1 MAAGESATF
10 EAERQRLQSLEF
22 QRLADLS
29 REMHRRF
36 SAAASSERRLSS
48 TLDVLESRG
57 YTLLADRRWPN
68 SRKAQVD
75 FIMVG
80 PGGVFV
86 VDAKQWRD
94 VHIAAGHVFRDQDD
108 VTDDFA
114 RIADLADSTRTTLAE
129 LGLAPGE
136 VHAYAVFTNQ
146 RSMKPID
153 LFGVTLLSESDVIT
167 SISRRGTRLTAVQ
180 VRDVANALELLF
192 PVYGI
197 PDSVELD
204 FSIPEPA
211 LPASATSIDLAEVE
225 EAPLLTVDEIESAL
239 LEGVL
244 TQPIEEWMAF
254 LHPSQAKLVNR
265 SFSGPSRVRGAAGTG
280 KTVVGLHRAAHLAR
294 SGQGTVLVTTFVKT
308 LPLVL
313 ESLLERMAPDVV
325 GRVKFTGI
333 YGFAI
338 DVLKKRGVAHSLDV
352 ERSNSLFRSLLR
364 TSGLLDIDSNDRY
377 WEDEIHAVIKG
388 RGLRRFE
395 EYATLARSGRRR
407 RLSVDQRKIV
417 WNFFIAYS
425 RALSADGICDFPDI
439 IRLAEASLRANPE
452 VGYSA
457 VVIDEAQDL
466 TCMMIRMLHT
476 LVGDNADGLN
486 LIGDGQQTIYPGG
499 FTLSEANI
507 SISGRG
513 VVMSTNYRNT
523 AEIVEFAKSLVTD
536 DEFLDIEGGS
546 GVPDST
552 TTVIRHGDSPTIAR
566 FNSKRDHDASLV
578 NRIRSVS
585 ENHVAFGD
593 IGVLAMT
600 NWQVA
605 DVVRALTA
613 AGIPSI
619 NLERY
624 NGRPTDAVKVGT
636 VHRAKG
642 LEFKQVLVART
653 SPQLLDASA
662 STADDSARE
671 RRDLDRRA
679 LYVAMT
685 RARDGLWV
693 GVAS

>member
-10 EAERQRLQSLEF
+10 EAENQRLQSLEY
-22 QRLADLS
+22 QRLADDA
-29 REMHRRF
+29 REMHRRY
-36 SAAASSERRLSS
+36 SAAASSEVRLAS
-48 TLDVLESRG
+48 TLSVLDSRG
-57 YTLLADRRWPN
+57 YLLLADRRWPG

-80 PGGVFV
+80 PGGVFI

-94 VHIAAGHVFRDQDD
+94 VHIENGQVFRDQDD

-114 RIADLADSTRTTLAE
+114 RIADLADSTRTTLAD

-136 VHAYAVFTNQ
+136 VHAFAVFTNQ
-146 RSMKPID
+146 RSMKAID
-153 LFGVTLLSESDVIT
+153 LFGVTLLSESEVIT
-167 SISRRGTRLTAVQ
+167 SISRKGSRLTPTQ
-180 VRDVANALELLF
+180 VEQITDTLESLF

-197 PDSVELD
+197 PESPTLD
-204 FSIPEPA
+204 FTIAEPP
-211 LPASATSIDLAEVE
+211 LPARAESITLAEVD
-225 EAPLLTVDEIESAL
+225 EAPMLTASEIESAL

-254 LHPSQAKLVNR
+254 LHKTQAKLVNR
-265 SFSGPSRVRGAAGTG
+265 SFSGPSRIRGAAGTG

-294 SGQGTVLVTTFVKT
+294 SGQGPVLVTTFVRT

-313 ESLLERMAPDVV
+313 ESLLERLAPDVV
-325 GRVKFTGI
+325 GRVQFTGI
-333 YGFAI
+333 YGFALN
-338 DVLKKRGVAHSLDV
+338 VLKNRGVSHKLDV
-352 ERSNSLFRSLLR
+352 ARASALFSQHLR
-364 TSGLLDIDSNDRY
+364 TSGLLEIDSDDRY
-377 WEDEIHAVIKG
+377 WDDEIHAVIKG

-395 EYATLARSGRRR
+395 EYATLSRSGRRR
-407 RLSVDQRKIV
+407 RLSVDQRKVV
-417 WNFFIAYS
+417 WDFFIAYS
-425 RALSADGICDFPDI
+425 RAMSAEGICDFPDI
-439 IRLAEASLRANPE
+439 IRLAEASLRANPITD
-452 VGYSA
+452 YSS

-466 TCMMIRMLHT
+466 TCMMVRMLHT
-476 LVGDNADGLN
+476 LVGDKADGLN

-523 AEIVEFAKSLVTD
+523 AEIVDFAASLVTG
-536 DEFLDIEGGS
+536 DEFIDIEGGA
-546 GVPDST
+546 GTPDAT
-552 TTVIRHGDSPTIAR
+552 TAVIRRGGQPTIAR
-566 FNSKRDHDASLV
+566 FSSKTAHDDSLV
-578 NRIRSVS
+578 SHIRSVS
-585 ENHVAFGD
+585 KEHVGLGD

-600 NWQVA
+600 NWQVT
-605 DVVRALTA
+605 DVVKALTA

-619 NLERY
+619 NLDKY

-653 SPQLLDASA
+653 SPQLLDP
-662 STADDSARE
+662 STVVTGDAARE

-693 GVAS
+693 GVAP